1 MASRSD
7 ASDCQPSRS
16 TVDPVDEA
24 TVEIGHY
31 RGGLDALLAGIENAG
46 LEGASIELDGG
57 DAELWALIDECTAPY
72 PNLVAENK
80 RARYGVWRFGPFMFG
95 RGTPVMPIEGDN
107 LARVRALLERK
118 ADPDVAFHVN
128 VHDHEGY
135 LIEAPDV
142 GDNVIFVSPRL
153 PQRAVDAIR
162 AALRE
167 DLRPPRDS

>member
-1 MASRSD
+1 
-7 ASDCQPSRS
+7 
-16 TVDPVDEA
+16 
-24 TVEIGHY
+24 
-31 RGGLDALLAGIENAG
+31 
-46 LEGASIELDGG
+46 
-57 DAELWALIDECTAPY
+57 
-72 PNLVAENK
+72 
-80 RARYGVWRFGPFMFG
+80 
-95 RGTPVMPIEGDN
+95 
-107 LARVRALLERK
+107 
-118 ADPDVAFHVN
+118 VAFHVN